1 MIARFVHGTPEFDE
15 ALGRLRD
22 RGETDSARV
31 EPDVRAILE
40 AVRREGDAA
49 VRRYVER
56 FERRTPKTLLLRDL
70 DGRAALERLPPAAR
84 AALELAAERIAAFH
98 RRERDAMFP
107 GLDPAA
113 RPPGQLGSGFLAD
126 DDGRTVGL
134 RVRPL
139 ARVGVYAP
147 GGKARYP
154 SSVLMSALPAKVAG
168 VEDVLLATPLS
179 GKTDEDDGVIAAAHL
194 AGVTA
199 IVDAGG
205 AQAIAALAFGTETIP
220 RVDKI
225 VGPGNA
231 YVACAKRLV
240 YGAVAID
247 SIAGPSEIL
256 VLADATAD
264 PAHVAADLLSQAE
277 HDEDAYGLL
286 VTSEVALADAVALE
300 LDRQLADLPRRAIA
314 SESLRRHGQVF
325 VVPDRQGMAAVAN
338 TIAPEHLSLQVEE
351 PEDLL
356 ASIAN
361 VGAAF
366 VGRLTPEAAGDYLA
380 GPSHVLPTGGA
391 VRFGSPLG
399 VHDFVARTSIIRYTA
414 DALRRDSES
423 ICVFAR
429 LEGLEAHARAVL
441 VRTKGVV

>member
-1 MIARFVHGTPEFDE
+1 HV
-15 ALGRLRD
+15 
-22 RGETDSARV
+22 
-31 EPDVRAILE
+31 
-40 AVRREGDAA
+40 
-49 VRRYVER
+49 
-56 FERRTPKTLLLRDL
+56 
-70 DGRAALERLPPAAR
+70 
-84 AALELAAERIAAFH
+84 
-98 RRERDAMFP
+98 RERSAMFP
-107 GLDPAA
+107 EG
-113 RPPGQLGSGFLAD
+113 GFRFEK
-126 DDGRTVGL
+126 DGRTLGL

-139 ARVGVYAP
+139 TRVGVYAP

-154 SSVLMSALPAKVAG
+154 SSVLMSAIPAKVAG
-168 VEDVLLATPLS
+168 VEEVVLATPLS
-179 GKTDEDDGVIAAAHL
+179 GRQEEDDGVLAAAYL
-194 AGVTA
+194 AGVTT

-205 AQAIAALAFGTETIP
+205 AQAIAALAYGTESVP

-277 HDEDAYGLL
+277 HDEDAYALL
-286 VTSEVALADAVALE
+286 VTTDAALADATPRE
-300 LDRQLADLPRRAIA
+300 LSRQLADLPRAAIA
-314 SESLRRHGQVF
+314 SESLRRHGTVF
-325 VVPDRQGMAAVAN
+325 VVPDREAMKSVADA
-338 TIAPEHLSLQVEE
+338 IAPEHLSLQVDD
-351 PEDLL
+351 PEGLL
-356 ASIAN
+356 DGILHA
-361 VGAAF
+361 GAAF
-366 VGRLTPEAAGDYLA
+366 VGRLTPEAAGDYVA

-399 VHDFVARTSIIRYTA
+399 VHDFMARTSVIKYSA
-414 DALRRDSES
+414 DALRRDEAN

-441 VRTKGVV
+441 MRTQGTRG